1 MTRPRLR
8 HFARA
13 IVFILSLSVARAGG
27 DWRIERG
34 GPVWSVEG
42 TIEGP
47 DDVSGAASLS
57 PGRGVLVS
65 DETRV
70 VQPFRFDMQAKKIV
84 VGEPVKLLAGKGKEL
99 DLEAI
104 ASSRTGGCYY
114 ATGSHGVSRTADA
127 VQPDR
132 LHIFRVPV
140 DAGTGAIK
148 TRSIAV
154 TTLAPVIRSDAAL
167 RDTIGKASEAGG
179 LDIEGLAEKNG
190 TLFFGLRSPSIE
202 GQAFIIEVR
211 ADELFA
217 NAATA
222 SHRTH
227 RIALGAG
234 FGIRDIVRVS
244 DGFLLIAGPAA
255 SHEGAHGF
263 TLHHWPGPGGK
274 LTKIG
279 DVPPVASG
287 KAEGI
292 LVLGETQTAVDA
304 LIFFDGA
311 KNGAPMPLKLIKPA
325 LTPSLRPQ

>member
-1 MTRPRLR
+1 MR
-8 HFARA
+8 HLLA
-13 IVFILSLSVARAGG
+13 ILAISVFTAVARTDAG
-27 DWRIERG
+27 WRIESG
-34 GPVWSVEG
+34 GTVWNVTG
-42 TIEGP
+42 TIQGP
-47 DDVSGAASLS
+47 DDVSGAASLN

-70 VQPFRFDMQAKKIV
+70 VQPFRFDVQTKKMV
-84 VGEPVKLLAGKGKEL
+84 VGEPVTLLAGKGKEL

-104 ASSRTGGCYY
+104 AASRTGGCYY
-114 ATGSHGVSRTADA
+114 ATGSHGVARMSDA
-127 VQPDR
+127 GQPDR
-132 LHIFRVPV
+132 LHVFRVPV
-140 DAGTGAIK
+140 DAATDAIK
-148 TRSIAV
+148 QKSIAV
-154 TTLAPVIRSDAAL
+154 TTLVPVIRSDAAL

-179 LDIEGLAEKNG
+179 LDIEGLAEKDG
-190 TLFFGLRSPSIE
+190 TLFFGLRSPSIG

-211 ADELFA
+211 ADDLFA

-222 SHRTH
+222 LTA

-279 DVPPVASG
+279 DVPPAASG

-292 LVLGETQTAVDA
+292 LVLGETGTAVDV

-311 KNGAPMPLKLIKPA
+311 KNGTPMPLKLIKPN
-325 LTPSLRPQ
+325 RP